1 MSNESDN
8 EDVEMINREKKKLVM
23 DFGFG
28 QARPDRVTVEVLKDL
43 IVQKPETMGRVAKR
57 WLERD
62 GSGDP

>member
-1 MSNESDN
+1 MSNEPDN

-23 DFGFG
+23 DFGLG

-57 WLERD
+57 WLARD